1 VLNDNYGYRSKL
13 EKATARVAELEGKQ
27 TPEGATILQGEDAAA
42 YDAYKAL
49 GKPADLTK
57 KLADA
62 DTATQRLTTLE
73 RDAVIRDAATAAGY
87 KFTVLKDRAGDLP
100 IAVRE
105 VEQDGKKVSRAFVT
119 PQGGTEAELTAYA
132 AQHWADYLPALTAQG
147 NGSGGTGQGL
157 SLPRQQF
164 GGGQAPRDLT
174 SDFIAARNEAAANAP
189 NPLAPAAR

>member
-1 VLNDNYGYRSKL
+1 VITTL
-13 EKATARVAELEGKQ
+13 KAKQ
-27 TPEGATILQGEDAAA
+27 VPEGARVLTAEEATA
-42 YDAYKAL
+42 YDAYAAL

-87 KFTVLKDRAGDLP
+87 KFAVLKDRAGDLP

-105 VEQDGKKVSRAFVT
+105 VEQDGKKVSRAFVA
-119 PQGGTEAELTAYA
+119 PPGGTEAELTAYA

-147 NGSGGTGQGL
+147 NASGGTGQGL

-164 GGGQAPRDLT
+164 GGGQAPRDIT
-174 SDFIAARNEAAANAP
+174 SDFIAARNEAASKAP
-189 NPLAPAAR
+189 NPLAPVAR